1 MSKHFLPICISPHG
15 KTQILHSKDIIRKY
29 YQRERK
35 ETRMVLKIGLVL
47 FIIGIILVIAGAAV
61 TIKANK
67 YELKIG
73 GIKQMALARSLCLS
87 A

>member
-1 MSKHFLPICISPHG
+1 
-15 KTQILHSKDIIRKY
+15 
-29 YQRERK
+29 
-35 ETRMVLKIGLVL
+35 MVLKIGLVL
-47 FIIGIILVIAGAAV
+47 FIIGIILVIAGAVV